1 MQTYR
6 FPINGLRH
14 HDYGDRLDEL
24 YELAPGRRM
33 SISIEHDNPAEPD
46 AVTAYLGKDLVGY
59 VRSGPC
65 RECACSL
72 IKASGRG
79 AMMGK
84 VVDADRTKRWLW
96 LEVASQCQNPQAA
109 ETTPTVL
116 NGWSFDGEL
125 LPCDEAELRLHALIC
140 NLETTLEG
148 QEPWDDDMEM
158 WLEYVEQNLWR
169 DISQETYFQIT
180 RLLDLAKDGGKARP
194 EYGQKADRLKMA
206 IDAMGSPKARLAQA
220 AQVVQKAKSKDMDI
234 LLLRYG
240 DTAKEIIQKLPK
252 TLAALFLKDG
262 ELFMAKL
269 WYLHR
274 PHRQIQAVKTL
285 LAMQVRLLQ
294 DGDGAK
300 LQPSIPLAWIVAWAE
315 RQKDKAKA
323 EVVKDIVSS
332 FEMEQTNPQL
342 ARQLQQMLDGCD
354 TGRMQAEA
362 LREVAATPKTNNF
375 YKDSVS
381 VNAGATLM
389 GNIHGFKQQ

>member
-59 VRSGPC
+59 VRSGST

-79 AMMGK
+79 ALMGK
-84 VVDADRTKRWLW
+84 VVDVDREKRWLW
-96 LEVASQCQNPQAA
+96 LEVASQCQVPPAA
-109 ETTPTVL
+109 ETEPTVL
-116 NGWSFDGEL
+116 NGWNFDGEL
-125 LPCDEAELRLHALIC
+125 LPCDEAELRLHTLIC

-148 QEPWDDDMEM
+148 QEPWDDDMEL

-169 DISQETYFQIT
+169 DISRETYFQMK
-180 RLLDLAKDGGKARP
+180 RLLDLTTSGGDAHP
-194 EYGQKADRLKMA
+194 EYKQKNDRLQTA
-206 IDAMGSPKARLAQA
+206 IDAMGSPQVRLAQA
-220 AQVVQKAKSKDMDI
+220 TQIIQKASSKDMDI
-234 LLLRYG
+234 LLLHYG
-240 DTAKEIIQKLPK
+240 DTAMENIQKLPK
-252 TLAALFLKDG
+252 VIVALFQKDG
-262 ELFMAKL
+262 ELLMAKL
-269 WYLHR
+269 WYRHR
-274 PHRQIQAVKTL
+274 PHQQIQAVSTL
-285 LAMQVRLLQ
+285 LAMWVRLQ
-294 DGDGAK
+294 SDGGGAK
-300 LQPSIPLAWIVAWAE
+300 PQPSIPIAWIMAWAE
-315 RQKDKAKA
+315 RQKDKVKA
-323 EVVKDIVSS
+323 EVVKDIISS
-332 FEMEQTNPQL
+332 FELEQSNPQL
-342 ARQLQQMLDGCD
+342 AQQLQQMQDGCD

-362 LREVAATPKTNNF
+362 LKEVASTPKTNNF

-389 GNIHGFKQQ
+389 GNIHSNPQ